1 MLLAEMC
8 KDATNEIK
16 DHPDALGEQAEG
28 IGMSDNFKFDIM
40 VTITDRWQ
48 LGYGQKERG
57 DEIKKEC
64 ADAVKDIL
72 EQRGFCEYREEFTV
86 FV

>member
-1 MLLAEMC
+1 
-8 KDATNEIK
+8 
-16 DHPDALGEQAEG
+16 
-28 IGMSDNFKFDIM
+28 MSDNFKFDIM

-64 ADAVKDIL
+64 ADAVRVAL
-72 EQRGFCEYREEFTV
+72 EKRGFNEYREEFTV

>member
-1 MLLAEMC
+1 MSFGVC
-8 KDATNEIK
+8 
-16 DHPDALGEQAEG
+16 P
-28 IGMSDNFKFDIM
+28 MSDHFKFDIM
-40 VTITDRWQ
+40 VSITDRWE

-64 ADAVKDIL
+64 ADAVRDIL